1 MWVSQVG
8 SSWCHSR
15 PPSGAVDPELEPVL
29 GARRRLG
36 DPEDPARPVRVAE
49 QRAGG
54 IVEPPPGNHRPD
66 IGRDGL
72 RLHSGHRVQQVICVA
87 ADVPEDRRRT
97 RSGGIEAP
105 VVGILE
111 IGAHRELRLEVLDLA
126 EPEVPDLA
134 VRDHRPRLAHHGIG
148 GIVVGGAEDEP
159 ARLHPGDEVPGIVQ
173 VGGERLVADDVP
185 PRIEPAAGEPVVAVV
200 RGHDRDHVHPVRP
213 RRLRREHLVDVAVGP
228 LRRPAERPPR
238 GARPLRVRGQHP
250 AHHLVAVV
258 EARRGAV
265 DLADDASGAA
275 SEHPETQSPAK
286 LLDDGICGH
295 GALHLPT
302 SPPGDR

>member
-1 MWVSQVG
+1 MPLEAALS
-8 SSWCHSR
+8 
-15 PPSGAVDPELEPVL
+15 AMDPELETVL

-49 QRAGG
+49 KRAGSV
-54 IVEPPPGNHRPD
+54 VEPPSGNHRPD
-66 IGRDGL
+66 IGRDRL

-87 ADVPEDRRRT
+87 ADIPEDRRRT

-105 VVGILE
+105 VVGILQ
-111 IGAHRELRLEVLDLA
+111 IRAHRELRLEVLDLA

-134 VRDHRPRLAHHGIG
+134 VRDHRPRLPHHGIG
-148 GIVVGGAEDEP
+148 GVVVGGAEDEP
-159 ARLHPGDEVPGIVQ
+159 ARPHPGDEVPGVVQ

-185 PRIEPAAGEPVVAVV
+185 PRVEPAAGEPVVAVV
-200 RGHDRDHVHPVRP
+200 RGHDRDHVHPVRAGG
-213 RRLRREHLVDVAVGP
+213 LGREHLVDVAIGP

-238 GARPLRVRGQHP
+238 GPRPLGARGQHS

-258 EARRGAV
+258 EARRGPV

-275 SEHPETQSPAK
+275 AEDPETESAAK

-295 GALHLPT
+295 GALRNAIAIT
-302 SPPGDR
+302 